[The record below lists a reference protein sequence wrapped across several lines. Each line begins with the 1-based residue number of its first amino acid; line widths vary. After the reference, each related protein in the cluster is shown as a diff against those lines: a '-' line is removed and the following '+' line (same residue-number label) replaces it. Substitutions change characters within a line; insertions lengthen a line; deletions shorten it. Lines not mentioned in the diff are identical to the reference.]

1 MTDDTR
7 PTRKRHFQDQDAAR
21 RAGRKGHEAQKERRA
36 AEEAAEA
43 ALQGLGEGVAVDGM
57 AADAAIARRRDK
69 VVAKL
74 QAKAEAG
81 DVAAARE
88 LREWQRLDPAA
99 EAGRAALRLAV
110 LIAALPI
117 PVQRELHDW
126 LVEHIVP
133 ANGDNRE
140 GLNESDQALPVGA
153 EEQEAA
159 ARADGHPR
167 EPRDSDAARA
177 AEPQPARDTPEH
189 QPEPVGPPAGE
200 ETP

>member
-7 PTRKRHFQDQDAAR
+7 PTRKRHFQDPEKAR
-21 RAGRKGHEAQKERRA
+21 EAGRRGAAALAERKA
-36 AEEAAEA
+36 AEQATEEA
-43 ALQGLGEGVAVDGM
+43 LVGIGEGVVVDGM

-140 GLNESDQALPVGA
+140 GSNESNQALPVGA

-177 AEPQPARDTPEH
+177 AEPQPARETPEH
-189 QPEPVGPPAGE
+189 QPQ
-200 ETP
+200 TL